1 MKKITKITRITR
13 ITWLALLVALVVLG
27 LSACGGGAGS
37 GGNETGADSG
47 PGTETEAGAE
57 QAEESGGAGVELN
70 VSAAAS
76 LTDALEEIHTEY
88 QNVSNDVINFNFAA
102 SGTLQKQILEG
113 APCDLFISASKDH
126 MDGLADESLI
136 VPESRKDLLG
146 NALTL
151 IATPEKA
158 DIVSATKL
166 TAAEVAS
173 IAIGEPESVPAG
185 NYAKQTLESL
195 GVWEA
200 VQDKLIFAKDVRQVL
215 EYVDTG
221 NADCGFV
228 YRSDAALMKK
238 GIIVADLPEGS
249 HSPIIYPAALIAGSE
264 QEVAAQAFYEY
275 LQSDY
280 AKGVFEKYGFT
291 VL

>member
-1 MKKITKITRITR
+1 MRKVNKILCLTAL
-13 ITWLALLVALVVLG
+13 LALLLLG
-27 LSACGGGAGS
+27 FSACGGNPS
-37 GGNETGADSG
+37 
-47 PGTETEAGAE
+47 GTEAEAGAGTE
-57 QAEESGGAGVELN
+57 AEAAETGEAAGVELN

-76 LTDALEEIHTEY
+76 LTDALEEIYAEY
-88 QNVSNDVINFNFAA
+88 QKESADLINFNFAA

-113 APCDLFISASKDH
+113 APCDFFISASKGH

-151 IATPEKA
+151 
-158 DIVSATKL
+158 V
-166 TAAEVAS
+166 TAAEKSELVSVDSLTSADVTS

-185 NYAKQTLESL
+185 SYAKQTLESL
-195 GVWEA
+195 GIWEA
-200 VQDKLIFAKDVRQVL
+200 VTDKLIFAKDVRQVL
-215 EYVDTG
+215 EYVETG

-228 YRSDAALMKK
+228 YRSDAALMET
-238 GIIVADLPEGS
+238 GVIVTDLPADS
-249 HSPIIYPAALIAGSE
+249 HSPIVYPAALIAGSE
-264 QEVAAQAFYEY
+264 NEAAAQLFYDY

>member
-1 MKKITKITRITR
+1 MKKITK

-47 PGTETEAGAE
+47 SGTEAEAGAE
-57 QAEESGGAGVELN
+57 PVEESGGAGAELN
-70 VSAAAS
+70 ISAAAS
-76 LTDALEEIHTEY
+76 LTDALEEIYAEY
-88 QNVSNDVINFNFAA
+88 QNESNDVINFNFAA

-113 APCDLFISASKDH
+113 APCDLFISASKGH

-151 IATPEKA
+151 IAVAEKA
-158 DIVSATKL
+158 DAVSVDKL
-166 TAAEVAS
+166 TSAEIEH

-185 NYAKQTLESL
+185 NYAKQALESL
-195 GVWEA
+195 GIWDA
-200 VQDKLIFAKDVRQVL
+200 VQDKLILAKDVRQVL
-215 EYVDTG
+215 NYVDIG
-221 NADCGFV
+221 DADCGFV
-228 YRSDAALMKK
+228 YRSDAALMET
-238 GIIVADLPEGS
+238 GVVVTDLPEDS
-249 HSPIIYPAALIAGSE
+249 HSPIVYPAALIAGSE
-264 QEVAAQAFYEY
+264 QEAAAQAFYDY

-280 AKGVFEKYGFT
+280 AKGVFESYGFT

>member
-1 MKKITKITRITR
+1 MKKITK

-27 LSACGGGAGS
+27 LSACGGGAES
-37 GGNETGADSG
+37 GGGETGADSG
-47 PGTETEAGAE
+47 TSAEADVIANP
-57 QAEESGGAGVELN
+57 AEELAAAGVELN

-76 LTDALEEIHTEY
+76 LTDALEEIYTEY
-88 QNVSNDVINFNFAA
+88 QNMSNDVINFNFAA

-113 APCDLFISASKDH
+113 APCDLFISASKGH
-126 MDGLADESLI
+126 MDGLAEESLI

-151 IATPEKA
+151 IAAAEKA
-158 DIVSATKL
+158 DIVSVDNL
-166 TAAEVAS
+166 TSAEIEH
-173 IAIGEPESVPAG
+173 IAIGEPDSVPAG

-195 GVWEA
+195 GIWEA
-200 VQDKLIFAKDVRQVL
+200 VQDKLVFAKDVREVL
-215 EYVDTG
+215 NYVDTG

-228 YRSDAALMKK
+228 YRSDAAVMET
-238 GIIVADLPEGS
+238 GVIVTDLPEDS
-249 HSPIIYPAALIAGSE
+249 HSPIVYPAALIAGSE
-264 QEVAAQAFYEY
+264 QEAAAQAFYDY

-280 AKGVFEKYGFT
+280 ARGVFERYGFT

>member
-1 MKKITKITRITR
+1 LTAL
-13 ITWLALLVALVVLG
+13 LALLLLG
-27 LSACGGGAGS
+27 FSACGGNPS
-37 GGNETGADSG
+37 
-47 PGTETEAGAE
+47 GTEAEAGAGTE
-57 QAEESGGAGVELN
+57 AEAAETGEAAGVELN

-76 LTDALEEIHTEY
+76 LTDALEEIYAEY
-88 QNVSNDVINFNFAA
+88 QKESADLINFNFAA

-113 APCDLFISASKDH
+113 APCDFFISASKGH

-151 IATPEKA
+151 
-158 DIVSATKL
+158 V
-166 TAAEVAS
+166 TAAEKSELVSVDSLTSADVTS

-185 NYAKQTLESL
+185 SYAKQTLESL
-195 GVWEA
+195 GIWEA
-200 VQDKLIFAKDVRQVL
+200 VTDKLIFAKDVRQVL
-215 EYVDTG
+215 EYVETG

-228 YRSDAALMKK
+228 YRSDAALMET
-238 GIIVADLPEGS
+238 GVIVTDLPADS
-249 HSPIIYPAALIAGSE
+249 HSPIVYPAALIAGSE
-264 QEVAAQAFYEY
+264 NEAAAQLFYDY

>member
-1 MKKITKITRITR
+1 MKKRIE
-13 ITWLALLVALVVLG
+13 ILYLAALFALLLFG
-27 LSACGGGAGS
+27 FSACGGSS
-37 GGNETGADSG
+37 GETASDADAA
-47 PGTETEAGAE
+47 AGAE
-57 QAEESGGAGVELN
+57 SQTEAAAESEAAEAGAGVELN

-76 LTDALEEIHTEY
+76 LTDALEEIYAEY
-88 QNVSNDVINFNFAA
+88 QKAGDDVIHFNFAA

-113 APCDLFISASKDH
+113 APCDFFISASKGH
-126 MDGLADESLI
+126 MDALAEADLI

-146 NALTL
+146 NALVL
-151 IATPEKA
+151 IAAAEKA
-158 DIVSATKL
+158 DLIDPDSL
-166 TAAEVAS
+166 TGADVAS

-185 NYAKQTLESL
+185 NYAKQSLESL
-195 GVWEA
+195 GTWEA

-215 EYVDTG
+215 EYVETG

-228 YRSDAALMKK
+228 YRSDAALMET
-238 GIIVADLPEGS
+238 GVIAAELPEES
-249 HSPIIYPAALIAGSE
+249 HSPIVYPAALVAGSE
-264 QEVAAQAFYEY
+264 NAAAAQAFYDY

>member
-1 MKKITKITRITR
+1 MKKTSKILWLTAL
-13 ITWLALLVALVVLG
+13 LALLLLG
-27 LSACGGGAGS
+27 FSACGGGAGS
-37 GGNETGADSG
+37 G
-47 PGTETEAGAE
+47 TEAEAEAEAGAE
-57 QAEESGGAGVELN
+57 TEAAAEAAAEEEAPGVELN
-70 VSAAAS
+70 ISAAAS
-76 LTDALEEIHTEY
+76 LTDAFDEIYAEY
-88 QNVSNDVINFNFAA
+88 QKESNDVINFNFAA

-113 APCDLFISASKDH
+113 APCDFFVSASKGH
-126 MDGLADESLI
+126 MDGLADADLI

-151 IATPEKA
+151 IAAAEKA
-158 DIVSATKL
+158 DAVSADSL
-166 TAAEVAS
+166 ASADVAS
-173 IAIGEPESVPAG
+173 ITIGEPESVPAG

-195 GVWEA
+195 GIWDA

-215 EYVDTG
+215 EYVETG

-228 YRSDAALMKK
+228 YRSDAALLET
-238 GIIVADLPEGS
+238 GVIVADMPEDS
-249 HSPIIYPAALIAGSE
+249 HSPIVYPAALIAGSE
-264 QEVAAQAFYEY
+264 NEAAAQAFYDY